1 VIYRISG
8 GAVVLRQ
15 QALQLTGPI
24 AHARFQLAL
33 ILSDVEQL
41 ANGLR
46 FVRLELARRPARFVP
61 PEADAPESADA
72 HLDGAVKGFAIG

>member
-15 QALQLTGPI
+15 QAFQFTRPI
-24 AHARFQLAL
+24 PHARFQLAL

-41 ANGLR
+41 ANGFR
-46 FVRLELARRPARFVP
+46 FVRLELACRPARFVP
-61 PEADAPESADA
+61 PEADMPESVDA
-72 HLDGAVKGFAIG
+72 HLDGAVKGLAIG